1 MRLESLVNQNYD
13 NLNEND
19 KIIIKQILICQREYR
34 NFSCEKIANECNVSR
49 ATLLRLC
56 RKIGLMNELQKI
68 SFQDICKII
77 YDAETIYIYGTG
89 NEQKSLAQEIKRIF
103 LSVGKCVID
112 LFDIGEIEF
121 MRESFQ
127 KNDLFIIISLSGETK
142 AGIEIAKFIN
152 NHIHTISLTRL
163 DNNTIATL
171 CEYNLY
177 VETQKLDTLQAISYE
192 VVGAFYALLDLLH
205 MNYIEYRRRKE

>member
-1 MRLESLVNQNYD
+1 
-13 NLNEND
+13 
-19 KIIIKQILICQREYR
+19 
-34 NFSCEKIANECNVSR
+34 
-49 ATLLRLC
+49 
-56 RKIGLMNELQKI
+56 
-68 SFQDICKII
+68 
-77 YDAETIYIYGTG
+77 
-89 NEQKSLAQEIKRIF
+89 
-103 LSVGKCVID
+103 
-112 LFDIGEIEF
+112 

-127 KNDLFIIISLSGETK
+127 KSDLFIIISLSGETK

-177 VETQKLDTLQAISYE
+177 VEKQKLDTLQAISYE

>member
-1 MRLESLVNQNYD
+1 FSDLKYLLKNNQLEFVNNDNNFHDVCENYRL
-13 NLNEND
+13 
-19 KIIIKQILICQREYR
+19 
-34 NFSCEKIANECNVSR
+34 
-49 ATLLRLC
+49 
-56 RKIGLMNELQKI
+56 LMNELQKI

-77 YDAETIYIYGTG
+77 YDAETIYIYWTG
-89 NEQKSLAQEIKRIF
+89 NEQKRLAQEINRIF
-103 LSVGKCVID
+103 FSVGNCVID

-127 KNDLFIIISLSGETK
+127 KSDLFIIISLSGETK